1 MKNGGSNEKTSVSL
15 GLALVTAFSIAMPVS
30 AAKMEVG
37 AKIDLPISTAAKAAT
52 TWKYCASVFTCF
64 KQEKGN
70 SCGPACVRMALWVLN
85 GKDYGEAA
93 IRTGCKTTT
102 KGTNINDMRVYINFK
117 SATKYGTFGKSGMT
131 QDTFKNKIYNS
142 IVNKHA
148 PVILLVNQTVG
159 TWPSGVDKRANH
171 YIVVRAISSDKT
183 KLKIADPY
191 QESSD
196 YYEISTDTA
205 YQALYQL
212 LTAAS

>member
-1 MKNGGSNEKTSVSL
+1 MEVQMKKLVSL

-52 TWKYCASVFTCF
+52 TWKNVATVFTCF
-64 KQEKGN
+64 KQEQSYSDGA
-70 SCGPACVRMALWVLN
+70 ACVRMALRVLN

-102 KGTNINDMRVYINFK
+102 KGTNINDMRVYINSK
-117 SATKYGTFGKSGMT
+117 SATKYGTFAKSAISK
-131 QDTFKNKIYNS
+131 DTFKNKIYNS

-159 TWPSGVDKRANH
+159 TWPSGVDRRTQFF
-171 YIVVRAISSDKT
+171 IVVKAISSDKT
-183 KLKIADPY
+183 KLKIADPWMR
-191 QESSD
+191 SSD

-205 YQALYQL
+205 YQALYQVPV
-212 LTAAS
+212 AAS

>member
-1 MKNGGSNEKTSVSL
+1 MKKLVSL
-15 GLALVTAFSIAMPVS
+15 GLALVTAFSIAAPVS
-30 AAKMEVG
+30 AAKMEVSVG
-37 AKIDLPISTAAKAAT
+37 KALPVSSAAKAAT

-64 KQEKGN
+64 KQERGY

-93 IRTGCKTTT
+93 IRTGCGTTSS
-102 KGTNINDMRVYINFK
+102 GTSVGYMCAYINTK
-117 SATKYGTFGKSGMT
+117 SATKYRVFGKSGISK
-131 QDTFKNKIYNS
+131 DTFKNKIYNS

-212 LTAAS
+212 LTAGS